1 MSLSGTPPRGIKN
14 YLRNLGSRAGA
25 AAGYAGRAFN
35 RATQRMQGYK
45 TAEEG
50 YQAAIKAARNRQQ
63 MLMNRAGVNAG
74 PLSAANTALYGNSLT
89 KTRSQ
94 LEAERKKM
102 MANRIA
108 GMKKRVTNTLGSWR
122 NKIKAG
128 FGRTKNVI
136 QNLLAGKLGRSS
148 RQRNLNWAAYRGQQA
163 AKLEGSL
170 EWAQQADKEATA
182 RTDAVNAFF
191 GAAWLMITEGA
202 GAVKKF
208 FEGVIEYI
216 RKLLPP
222 APSRDDVEQAFVK
235 AKDTLI
241 AAPGKIKRFAEDSC
255 EYIEKQTE
263 TAMNNLRKTL
273 VWMGLSEKTADA
285 IINGMKSIGSAIRS
299 GAVAAGNFIA
309 SIGGKISATLG
320 AAYRAMKDLN
330 ESNRKAFC
338 AYMCGSIKN
347 TSAPALNKINMST
360 HPIFGTKSNNS
371 GSPSTSNPGSPS
383 VKQLVNAIEKK
394 SRRSSRRG
402 NRRNRRNQH

>member
-1 MSLSGTPPRGIKN
+1 MSVSAAPSRGIKN
-14 YLRNLGSRAGA
+14 YLKNLGSRAGS

-35 RATQRMQGYK
+35 RATQRMRGYK

-74 PLSAANTALYGNSLT
+74 PLSAENTALYGNSLT
-89 KTRSQ
+89 KTRAQ

-182 RTDAVNAFF
+182 RTDAINAFF

-202 GAVKKF
+202 SAVKKF
-208 FEGVIEYI
+208 FEGIIDYI
-216 RKLLPP
+216 RKSIPP
-222 APSRDDVEQAFVK
+222 TPSRNDIEEAFKSAKEALMAVPGRIK
-235 AKDTLI
+235 A
-241 AAPGKIKRFAEDSC
+241 FAEDSC

-263 TAMNNLRKTL
+263 AAMNNLRKTL
-273 VWMGLSEKTADA
+273 ISMGLSEKTATN
-285 IINGMKSIGSAIRS
+285 IINGMKSIASAIRS
-299 GAVAAGNFIA
+299 GAVAAGSFIA

-338 AYMCGSIKN
+338 AYTCGSIKN
-347 TSAPALNKINMST
+347 TSAPALNKINMT
-360 HPIFGTKSNNS
+360 AHPIFGSKSSNS
-371 GSPSTSNPGSPS
+371 GSSSASNPGSPS
-383 VKQLVNAIEKK
+383 VKQLVNAIEKR